1 MKTLILT
8 GSDNKMF
15 DLLDLTLKSKIEYC
29 TKHGYDLMVKK
40 QWSDITEL
48 NFSVEKH
55 MGFLRVFTAFQ
66 RLSIYDL
73 VAWIDADAFI
83 TNFNY
88 KIEDIANSDHC
99 FFVSRDWFFDE
110 NDQNITVNTG
120 NFILKKT
127 SEINSFYESFAKT
140 SQMFLND
147 ATQDQRTLNYMY
159 FSGMQTKNM
168 RIVDKKYLN
177 SVPELMFETET
188 WKGRRPIANPWTKDC
203 FIAHLTGASN
213 QERIDIFNKI
223 EKLTMET
230 HH

>member
-48 NFSVEKH
+48 NFSAEKNI
-55 MGFLRVFTAFQ
+55 GFVRVFTAFQ
-66 RLSIYDL
+66 MLSIYDL
-73 VAWIDADAFI
+73 VVWIDADAFI
-83 TNFNY
+83 TNFDY

-99 FFVSRDWFFDE
+99 FFVSRDWVFDKDDI
-110 NDQNITVNTG
+110 NGTFNSG

-127 SEINSFYESFAKT
+127 SQIESFFQSFAQV
-140 SQMFLND
+140 SQSYLNHVM
-147 ATQDQRTLNYMY
+147 QDQQALNHLYL
-159 FSGMQTKNM
+159 SGMQSRNM
-168 RIVDKKYLN
+168 KIVDKKYLN

-203 FIAHLTGASN
+203 FIAHLTGALN
-213 QERIDIFNKI
+213 EERIKVFNKMQSI
-223 EKLTMET
+223 
-230 HH
+230 

>member
-48 NFSVEKH
+48 NFSAEKNI
-55 MGFLRVFTAFQ
+55 GFVRVFTAFQ
-66 RLSIYDL
+66 MLSIYDL
-73 VAWIDADAFI
+73 VVWIDADAFI

-99 FFVSRDWFFDE
+99 FFVSRDWVFDKDDI
-110 NDQNITVNTG
+110 NGTFNSG

-127 SEINSFYESFAKT
+127 SQIESFFQSFAQV
-140 SQMFLND
+140 SQSYLNHVM
-147 ATQDQRTLNYMY
+147 QDQQALNHLYL
-159 FSGMQTKNM
+159 SGMQSRNM
-168 RIVDKKYLN
+168 KIVDKKYLN

-203 FIAHLTGASN
+203 FIAHLTGALN
-213 QERIDIFNKI
+213 EERIKVFNKMQSI
-223 EKLTMET
+223 
-230 HH
+230 

>member
-15 DLLDLTLKSKIEYC
+15 DVLDLTLKSKIEYC

-48 NFSVEKH
+48 NFNAEKNI
-55 MGFLRVFTAFQ
+55 GFIRVFTAFQ
-66 RLSIYDL
+66 MLSIYDL
-73 VAWIDADAFI
+73 VMWIDADAFI

-99 FFVSRDWFFDE
+99 FFVSRDWVFDKDDM
-110 NDQNITVNTG
+110 NGTFNSG

-127 SEINSFYESFAKT
+127 SQTESLFQSFAQV
-140 SQMFLND
+140 SQSYLNHVM
-147 ATQDQRTLNYMY
+147 QDQHVLNYLY
-159 FSGMQTKNM
+159 FSGIQFKNM
-168 RIVDKKYLN
+168 KIVDKKYLN

-188 WKGRRPIANPWTKDC
+188 WKGRKPIANPWTKDC
-203 FIAHLTGASN
+203 FIAHLTGALN
-213 QERIDIFNKI
+213 EERIKVFNKMQLI
-223 EKLTMET
+223 
-230 HH
+230 

>member
-8 GSDNKMF
+8 GSDDKMF
-15 DLLDLTLKSKIEYC
+15 GLLDLTLKSKIEYC

-48 NFSVEKH
+48 NFSAEKNI
-55 MGFLRVFTAFQ
+55 GFLRVFTAFQ

-73 VAWIDADAFI
+73 VVWIDADAFI

-99 FFVSRDWFFDE
+99 FFVSRDWLFDTDDI
-110 NDQNITVNTG
+110 NGTVNSG

-127 SEINSFYESFAKT
+127 SQIESFFQSFAQV
-140 SQMFLND
+140 SQLYLNH
-147 ATQDQRTLNYMY
+147 AMQDQQTLNHLY
-159 FSGMQTKNM
+159 FSGMQSRNM
-168 RIVDKKYLN
+168 KIVDKKYLN

-188 WKGRRPIANPWTKDC
+188 WKGRRPIVNPWTKDC
-203 FIAHLTGASN
+203 FIAHLTGALN
-213 QERIDIFNKI
+213 EERIKVFNKMQSI
-223 EKLTMET
+223 
-230 HH
+230 